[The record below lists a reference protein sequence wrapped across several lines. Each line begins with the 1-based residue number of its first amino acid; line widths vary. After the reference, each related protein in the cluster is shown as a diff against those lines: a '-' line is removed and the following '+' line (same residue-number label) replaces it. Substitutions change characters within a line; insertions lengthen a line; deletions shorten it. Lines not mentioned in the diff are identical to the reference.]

1 MVSSVVIFSLTD
13 CYSVIILINLT
24 CEFIGS
30 LVLVNRWGQ
39 GHGNCKIHW
48 GAAIVIKTDFVGF

>member
-24 CEFIGS
+24 CEFIGI
-30 LVLVNRWGQ
+30 VLFWSTDGDKVME
-39 GHGNCKIHW
+39 
-48 GAAIVIKTDFVGF
+48 IVKYTGELL